1 MTFSLARRADRHPDR
16 TAVVDVSE
24 ERLYAPAETVHEDR
38 LSYAELSR
46 LADAVA
52 GRLAARGIGA
62 GDTVCLVSRNRAAS
76 LATLFACRRLGATL
90 APISHWLTP
99 ATVERP
105 FAVLEPDLV
114 VSERAQRDLVRS
126 IPFDRSVT
134 FAELAETESTDDPN
148 ASAPATDD
156 AGPLLALHGD
166 GGRPVATFS
175 EATLEWNCVSAIV
188 AWGISRTDVVPLLP
202 PLSAGDALVRVALPV
217 LYAGG
222 ELLLDRAFDPGDTV
236 TAMAEREATLLSG
249 RAGSL
254 ADLADD
260 DRFPA
265 ALESVDRVLCEGAVP
280 SGVRDTARETETP
293 VARTFGRLECPTAFG
308 GRLDSTAVR
317 AGADPGPGE
326 PAVGPPMPD
335 CRVRLVEDGEPIP
348 AGRAGEGRLDLAGR
362 LVADGYVGPPGL
374 LEPEETGPGEET
386 DPLET
391 VATGEGR
398 PRFSDGW
405 LETDRRVRRDGEGNY
420 HPIAVED

>member
-1 MTFSLARRADRHPDR
+1 MTLSLARRADRHPDR

-38 LSYAELSR
+38 VSYADLSR
-46 LADAVA
+46 MADAVA
-52 GRLAARGIGA
+52 GRLADRGIEA

-76 LATLFACRRLGATL
+76 LSTLFACRRLGATL

-99 ATVERP
+99 VTVQRP

-114 VSERAQRDLVRS
+114 VSERAQQDLVRS

-134 FAELAETESTDDPN
+134 FAELAEAEPVDDPIPT
-148 ASAPATDD
+148 SATDD

-175 EATLEWNCVSAIV
+175 EATLEWNCVSAMI
-188 AWGISRTDVVPLLP
+188 AWGISRTDVAPILP
-202 PLSAGDALVRVALPV
+202 PLSAGDALVRAALPV

-265 ALESVDRVLCEGAVP
+265 ALESVDSVICEGAVP
-280 SGVRDTARETETP
+280 TSLRDAARGTETP

-317 AGADPGPGE
+317 AGADPGESG
-326 PAVGPPMPD
+326 VGPPMPD
-335 CRVRLVEDGEPIP
+335 CRVRLVADGEPVP

-362 LVADGYVGPPGL
+362 LVADGYVGLPGL
-374 LEPEETGPGEET
+374 LEPGETGHGEGTE
-386 DPLET
+386 PLET

-398 PRFSDGW
+398 PRFSGDW
-405 LETDRRVRRDGEGNY
+405 LETEDRFRRDGAGNY
-420 HPIAVED
+420 HPIGSED

>member
-1 MTFSLARRADRHPDR
+1 MTLSLARRADRHPDR

-24 ERLYAPAETVHEDR
+24 ERLYAPAETVHEER
-38 LSYAELSR
+38 LSYAALSR
-46 LADAVA
+46 MADAVA
-52 GRLAARGIGA
+52 RRLAARGIGT
-62 GDTVCLVSRNRAAS
+62 GNTVCLVSRNRAAS

-134 FAELAETESTDDPN
+134 FAELAETESADDP
-148 ASAPATDD
+148 SATSATDD

-175 EATLEWNCVSAIV
+175 EATLEWNCVSAMI
-188 AWGISRTDVVPLLP
+188 AWGISRTDVVPILP
-202 PLSAGDALVRVALPV
+202 PLFAGDALVRAALPV

-236 TAMAEREATLLSG
+236 TAMAERETTLLSG

-265 ALESVDRVLCEGAVP
+265 PLESVARVLCEGAVP
-280 SGVRDTARETETP
+280 APLRDAARETETP

-317 AGADPGPGE
+317 AGVDPEESG
-326 PAVGPPMPD
+326 VGPPMPD

-362 LVADGYVGPPGL
+362 LVADRYVGPPGL
-374 LEPEETGPGEET
+374 LEPGETGSGEET
-386 DPLET
+386 EALET

-405 LETDRRVRRDGEGNY
+405 LETDRRVRRDGAGNY
-420 HPIAVED
+420 HPIESED